1 MAYSNIDQAVV
12 LPSNQLPLG
21 QVMQQGIA
29 QAERQQA
36 RQDQLEERRYETDQR
51 NEAARQNKF
60 DQNAVHNLGTINK
73 YVESYQPTI
82 QSDVSKYISNYMKEY
97 KQFLMQN
104 SGKNPIKLDK
114 IISEKAPVIANAYR
128 KMQNDEKAI
137 KEQEAAFLKQ
147 MPNADPTAVR
157 EVIRNQFKS
166 RYLGVGKDGKEF
178 LIDPQDEGG
187 FNYTKIFDDPAKLA
201 WVVGDNTQP
210 LKEFFDKVQYKPLS
224 GSEYKNNQGNVIAK
238 KWQGLGTNYS
248 GVVGSDEKGN
258 PKIDLDFQEI
268 PSKNGTIKIAGET
281 LRSDMKANPAVERTF
296 DIAWMK
302 KKMEKGLT
310 NIDPV
315 TDETMKEAYRLEYA
329 RNHIKHQVNV
339 SEIEKTPKIIVNTGS
354 NSGAKA
360 DVEIKDV
367 YNELS
372 NVIGDRKAIA
382 VSDLN
387 ETQQKAILNTAR
399 SLSGGVEEYILDA
412 AGDKILDVNT
422 GKPMTKRRQ
431 LDQRDITVGKD
442 KDGNINVYHV
452 VKDKEGKN
460 ARAGEKIA
468 TISSYGAN
476 STVNKGVK
484 AQQAVIKK
492 EKGKAQPQ
500 AASSAYSNITE
511 TNRGTIGVKDGK
523 WYDIKTGKPIQ

>member
-1 MAYSNIDQAVV
+1 MPNNNIDQAVV

-21 QVMQQGIA
+21 QVMQNAISQ
-29 QAERQQA
+29 QERQQA
-36 RQDQLEERRYETDQR
+36 RQDQLEERRYETEQR
-51 NEAARQNKF
+51 NQLARQNKF

-82 QSDVSKYISNYMKEY
+82 QSDVSKYISNDMKEY

-104 SGKNPIKLDK
+104 IGKNPIELDK

-137 KEQEAAFLKQ
+137 KEQETAFLKQ

-201 WVVGDNTQP
+201 LVVGDNTQP

-248 GVVGSDEKGN
+248 GVVGSDENGN

-310 NIDPV
+310 NLDPA

-339 SEIEKTPKIIVNTGS
+339 SEIEKTPKISVTVGS

-360 DVEIKDV
+360 DVEIKDISE
-367 YNELS
+367 ELNNAAQGRTIKNAYPIS
-372 NVIGDRKAIA
+372 ELTPVAKSILLNAARDAYGKVSYLGDDATTHTR
-382 VSDLN
+382 DLN
-387 ETQQKAILNTAR
+387 QSDIAL
-399 SLSGGVEEYILDA
+399 V
-412 AGDKILDVNT
+412 
-422 GKPMTKRRQ
+422 KR
-431 LDQRDITVGKD
+431 
-442 KDGNINVYHV
+442 N
-452 VKDKEGKN
+452 GKN
-460 ARAGEKIA
+460 AVVLVKDGSLVTNLDEFSVNTKA
-468 TISSYGAN
+468 
-476 STVNKGVK
+476 NKGIK